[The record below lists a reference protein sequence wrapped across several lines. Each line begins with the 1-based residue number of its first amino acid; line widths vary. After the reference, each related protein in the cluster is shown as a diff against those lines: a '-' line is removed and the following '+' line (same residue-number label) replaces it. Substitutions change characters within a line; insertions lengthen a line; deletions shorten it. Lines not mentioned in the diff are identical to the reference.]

1 MSNPAMPGIVKIG
14 ESNNI
19 PRRLKKEANRP
30 DTWKPPY
37 PYKVECALIT
47 VDHKAKEKDIHA
59 FLARQCKQINGGM
72 NREFFLATPAQVI
85 PLLKLMTG
93 EFIDSESFLLLSQ
106 LSEEQPI
113 ESEEDDIAETSVSDM
128 TTVSSRPSISDF
140 FAPRNNTHPQSPG
153 SDIRAFLNSS
163 QEEDVTRR
171 VSKRYN
177 HSSDTTRAEFEQFD
191 GKQHGAYKIWRR
203 DKQGFSKKEYI
214 QVYSKEMGSSP
225 ALRWDMDNLSWVFK
239 ENYPWA
245 QHLRGILTDDC
256 FPEYYRSIR

>member
-47 VDHKAKEKDIHA
+47 LDHKAKEKDIHA
-59 FLARQCKQINGGM
+59 FLARQGKRIDGGM
-72 NREFFLATPAQVI
+72 NREFFSATPAEVI

-93 EFIDSESFLLLSQ
+93 EFIDSETFLLLNQ
-106 LSEEQPI
+106 LSEEQSD
-113 ESEEDDIAETSVSDM
+113 EFEEDDSEETSVSDV
-128 TTVSSRPSISDF
+128 TT
-140 FAPRNNTHPQSPG
+140 AE
-153 SDIRAFLNSS
+153 LS
-163 QEEDVTRR
+163 QEEEIPSR

-177 HSSDTTRAEFEQFD
+177 HSSETTRAEFERFD

-245 QHLRGILTDDC
+245 QQLRGILTDDC